1 MSVQPNYETGY
12 PYYSADD
19 NTPIYVQ
26 CAGGRVFIFHEFMFL
41 NFNKSRLKLFASYD
55 MNLNFHVHVI
65 FQKNTPFQS
74 TA

>member
-26 CAGGRVFIFHEFMFL
+26 CAGGSVFIFYVFMFL
-41 NFNKSRLKLFASYD
+41 NINKIRLKLFASYD
-55 MNLNFHVHVI
+55 IVLNFHVHI
-65 FQKNTPFQS
+65 KFQKNTPSQS